1 MRSALCGMRGYMELR
16 KYIGRRLV
24 QIVIIFFIIL
34 TVLFLL
40 FRLAPGDPVSRMV
53 DPDMTP
59 EDSQRLMVQLG
70 LDKPLGIQYLIY
82 VKNFFTGHFGFSFHY
97 GEPVVNIIWDR
108 LPNTILLFTTSIIL
122 SALVGVFLGKIASWH
137 KGEKTDSFLTI
148 GALVTH
154 TLFLPWLA
162 LIMIWLFSYK
172 FGWFPITGM
181 ISEDVWLDPDSGFI
195 AKSLDVMYHMVL
207 PLSTLFLIHFGAYLL
222 IMRSS
227 MLETLKE
234 DYILTARAKGL
245 EEKAIRD
252 HHAAPNAALPVVT
265 SVGLSLAFSI
275 NGGALTETVFTWP
288 GIGRELVSAVSQ
300 NDYPLAQASFLLI
313 AAVVLVSNVV
323 VDVLYAYLDPRI
335 RY

>member
-1 MRSALCGMRGYMELR
+1 MELW
-16 KYIGRRLV
+16 KYIGRRLI
-24 QIVIIFFIIL
+24 QIAIIFFVIL

-59 EDSQRLMVQLG
+59 EDAELLISQLG
-70 LDKPLGIQYLIY
+70 LDKPLGMQYLY
-82 VKNFFTGHFGFSFHY
+82 YLKNFFAGNFGESFHY
-97 GEPVVNIIWDR
+97 GRPVIEIIWAR
-108 LPNTILLFTTSIIL
+108 LPNTILLFTTAIIL
-122 SALVGVFLGKIASWH
+122 AALVGIFLGKIASWH
-137 KGEKTDSFLTI
+137 KGETTDTLMTI

-154 TLFLPWLA
+154 TVFLPWLG
-162 LIMIWLFSYK
+162 LILIWIFAYK
-172 FGWFPITGM
+172 LDWFPITGM
-181 ISEDVWLDPDSGFI
+181 ISEDVYLDPGAGLLTKF
-195 AKSLDVMYHMVL
+195 LDVLHHMIL
-207 PLSTLFLIHFGAYLL
+207 PLATLFLIHFGSYLL

-245 EEKAIRD
+245 QEKVIRN

-275 NGGALTETVFTWP
+275 NGGALTETIFTWP
-288 GIGRELVSAVSQ
+288 GIGRELVMAVSQ

-313 AAVVLVSNVV
+313 AIVVLLSNLV
-323 VDVLYAYLDPRI
+323 VDTLYAYLDPRI

>member
-1 MRSALCGMRGYMELR
+1 MDLWR
-16 KYIGRRLV
+16 YISRRLL
-24 QIVIIFFIIL
+24 QIVVIFFVIL
-34 TVLFLL
+34 TVLFMV
-40 FRLAPGDPVSRMV
+40 FRLAPGDPISRMV

-59 EDSQRLMVQLG
+59 EDAALLISQLG
-70 LDKPLGIQYLIY
+70 LDQPLHVQYLYY
-82 VKNFFTGHFGFSFHY
+82 VKNFFLGHFGDSFHY
-97 GEPVVNIIWDR
+97 GQPVLDIIKLR

-137 KGEKTDSFLTI
+137 KGEKIDTGMTI

-162 LIMIWLFSYK
+162 LLLIWIFAYK
-172 FGWFPITGM
+172 LGWFPITGM
-181 ISEDVWLDPDSGFI
+181 VSEDIWLDPTSGWWQK
-195 AKSLDVMYHMVL
+195 ALDVGHHLIL
-207 PLSTLFLIHFGAYLL
+207 PLGTLFLFHFGSYLL

-227 MLETLKE
+227 MLDTLKE

-245 EEKAIRD
+245 TEKVIRNR
-252 HHAAPNAALPVVT
+252 HAAPNAALPVVT
-265 SVGLSLAFSI
+265 TVGLSLAFSI

-288 GIGRELVSAVSQ
+288 GIGRELVFSVSQ
-300 NDYPLAQASFLLI
+300 NDYPLAQATFLLI
-313 AAVVLVSNVV
+313 TLVVLISNLV

>member
-1 MRSALCGMRGYMELR
+1 
-16 KYIGRRLV
+16 
-24 QIVIIFFIIL
+24 
-34 TVLFLL
+34 
-40 FRLAPGDPVSRMV
+40 
-53 DPDMTP
+53 MTP
-59 EDSQRLMVQLG
+59 EDAEQLIHQLG
-70 LDKPLGIQYLIY
+70 LDQPLGIQYLVY
-82 VKNFFTGHFGFSFHY
+82 LKNFFTGHFGVSFHY
-97 GEPVVNIIWDR
+97 GEPVVDVIWDR

-137 KGEKTDSFLTI
+137 KGKKTDSIMTI

-162 LIMIWLFSYK
+162 LILIWVFGYK
-172 FGWFPITGM
+172 LGWFPINGM
-181 ISEDVWLDPDSGFI
+181 ISEEVWLDPDAGLI
-195 AKSLDVMYHMVL
+195 KKGLDVLYHMVL

-245 EEKAIRD
+245 EEKDIRD

-288 GIGRELVSAVSQ
+288 GIGRELVFSVSQ

-313 AAVVLVSNVV
+313 AIVVLISNLV

>member
-1 MRSALCGMRGYMELR
+1 MELR

-24 QIVIIFFIIL
+24 QVVIIFFIIL

-59 EDSQRLMVQLG
+59 EDAQRLMVELG
-70 LDKPLGIQYLIY
+70 LDKPLGIQYLVY
-82 VKNFFTGHFGFSFHY
+82 LKNFFTGHFGYSFHY
-97 GEPVVNIIWDR
+97 GEPVVNIIWSR

-137 KGEKTDSFLTI
+137 KGKKTDSILTI

-154 TLFLPWLA
+154 TVFLPWLA
-162 LIMIWLFSYK
+162 LILIWVFSYK
-172 FGWFPITGM
+172 FNWFPITGM
-181 ISEDVWLDPDSGFI
+181 ISEDVWLDPDSGLI

-245 EEKAIRD
+245 EEKVIRD
-252 HHAAPNAALPVVT
+252 RHAAPNAALPVVT

>member
-1 MRSALCGMRGYMELR
+1 MELT
-16 KYIGRRLV
+16 KYIGRRLI
-24 QIVIIFFIIL
+24 QIAIIFFVIL

-59 EDSQRLMVQLG
+59 EDAEHLISQLG
-70 LDKPLGIQYLIY
+70 LDKPLGMQYLYY
-82 VKNFFTGHFGFSFHY
+82 VKNFYTGNFGESFHY
-97 GEPVVNIIWDR
+97 GQPVVEIIADR
-108 LPNTILLFTTSIIL
+108 LPNTILLFTTAIIL

-137 KGEKTDSFLTI
+137 KGETTDTLMTI
-148 GALVTH
+148 GALATH
-154 TLFLPWLA
+154 TIFLPWLG
-162 LIMIWLFSYK
+162 LILIWIFAYK
-172 FGWFPITGM
+172 LDWFPITGM
-181 ISEDVWLDPDSGFI
+181 LSEEVWLDPDAGLFT
-195 AKSLDVMYHMVL
+195 KVMDVIHHMIL
-207 PLSTLFLIHFGAYLL
+207 PLTTLFLIHFGSYLL

-245 EEKAIRD
+245 PEKVIQN

-275 NGGALTETVFTWP
+275 NGGALTETIFTWP
-288 GIGRELVSAVSQ
+288 GIGRELVMAVSQ

-313 AAVVLVSNVV
+313 AIVVLLSNLV
-323 VDVLYAYLDPRI
+323 VDTLYAYFDPRI

>member
-1 MRSALCGMRGYMELR
+1 MELR
-16 KYIGRRLV
+16 RYILKRLV
-24 QIVIIFFIIL
+24 QITIIFFVIL

-59 EDSQRLMVQLG
+59 EDAEQLIHQLG
-70 LDKPLGIQYLIY
+70 LDQPLGIQYLVY
-82 VKNFFTGHFGFSFHY
+82 LKNFFTGHFGFSFHY
-97 GEPVVNIIWDR
+97 GEPVVDVIWNR

-137 KGEKTDSFLTI
+137 KGKKTDSVMTI

-162 LIMIWLFSYK
+162 LILIWVFGYK
-172 FGWFPITGM
+172 LGWFPINGM
-181 ISEDVWLDPDSGFI
+181 ISEEVWLDPDAGLI
-195 AKSLDVMYHMVL
+195 KKGLDVAYHMVL

-245 EEKAIRD
+245 EEKTIRD
-252 HHAAPNAALPVVT
+252 RHAAPNAALPVVT

-288 GIGRELVSAVSQ
+288 GIGRELVFSVSQ

-313 AAVVLVSNVV
+313 AIVVLISNLV

>member
-1 MRSALCGMRGYMELR
+1 MDLR
-16 KYIGRRLV
+16 KYIGQRLIQV
-24 QIVIIFFIIL
+24 VIIFFIIL

-59 EDSQRLMVQLG
+59 EDAQRLKVELG
-70 LDKPLGIQYLIY
+70 LDKPLGVQYLIY
-82 VKNFFTGHFGFSFHY
+82 LKNFFTGHFGFSFHY
-97 GEPVVNIIWDR
+97 GEPVVKIIWNR

-137 KGEKTDSFLTI
+137 KGKKTDSILTI

-162 LIMIWLFSYK
+162 LILIWLFSYK
-172 FGWFPITGM
+172 FSWFPITGM
-181 ISEDVWLDPDSGFI
+181 ISEDVWLDPDAGFI
-195 AKSLDVMYHMVL
+195 AKALDVMYHMVL
-207 PLSTLFLIHFGAYLL
+207 PLFTLFLIHFGAYLL

-245 EEKAIRD
+245 EEKVIRD
-252 HHAAPNAALPVVT
+252 RHAAPNAALPVVT

-288 GIGRELVSAVSQ
+288 GIGRELVFSVSQ

>member
-1 MRSALCGMRGYMELR
+1 MRLW
-16 KYIGRRLV
+16 KYIGKRLI
-24 QIVIIFFIIL
+24 QIAIIFFVII

-40 FRLAPGDPVSRMV
+40 FRMAPGDPVSRMV

-59 EDSQRLMVQLG
+59 EDAEYLISQLG
-70 LDKPLGIQYLIY
+70 LDKPLGMQYLY
-82 VKNFFTGHFGFSFHY
+82 YLKNFFTGNFGESFHY
-97 GEPVVNIIWDR
+97 GQPVIEIIWDR
-108 LPNTILLFTTSIIL
+108 LPNTILLFTTAIIL
-122 SALVGVFLGKIASWH
+122 AALVGVFLGKIASWH
-137 KGEKTDSFLTI
+137 KGETTDTLMTI

-154 TLFLPWLA
+154 TVFLPWLG
-162 LIMIWLFSYK
+162 LILIWVFAYK
-172 FGWFPITGM
+172 MDWFPITGM
-181 ISEDVWLDPDSGFI
+181 LSEEIWLDPDAGIFT
-195 AKSLDVMYHMVL
+195 KLLDVLHHMIL
-207 PLSTLFLIHFGAYLL
+207 PLTTLFLVHFGSYLL

-245 EEKAIRD
+245 REKVIRN

-288 GIGRELVSAVSQ
+288 GIGRELVMSVSQ
-300 NDYPLAQASFLLI
+300 NDYPLAQACFLLI
-313 AAVVLVSNVV
+313 AIVVLISNLV
-323 VDVLYAYLDPRI
+323 VDTLYAYLDPRI

>member
-1 MRSALCGMRGYMELR
+1 MELT
-16 KYIGRRLV
+16 KYIGRRLI
-24 QIVIIFFIIL
+24 QIAIIFFVIL

-59 EDSQRLMVQLG
+59 EDAEHLISQLG
-70 LDKPLGIQYLIY
+70 LDKPLGIQYLY
-82 VKNFFTGHFGFSFHY
+82 YLKNFYTGNFGESFHY
-97 GEPVVNIIWDR
+97 GRPVVEIIGDR
-108 LPNTILLFTTSIIL
+108 LPNTILLFTTAIIL

-137 KGEKTDSFLTI
+137 KGETTDTVMTI
-148 GALVTH
+148 GALATH
-154 TLFLPWLA
+154 TIFLPWLG
-162 LIMIWLFSYK
+162 LILIWIFAYK
-172 FGWFPITGM
+172 LDWFPITGM
-181 ISEDVWLDPDSGFI
+181 LSEEVWLDPDAGFFT
-195 AKSLDVMYHMVL
+195 KVMDVIHHMIL
-207 PLSTLFLIHFGAYLL
+207 PLSTLFLIHFGSYLL

-234 DYILTARAKGL
+234 DYIITARAKGL
-245 EEKAIRD
+245 PEKVIQN

-275 NGGALTETVFTWP
+275 NGGALTETIFTWP
-288 GIGRELVSAVSQ
+288 GIGRELVMAVSQ

-313 AAVVLVSNVV
+313 AIVVLLSNLV
-323 VDVLYAYLDPRI
+323 VDTLYAYFDPRI

>member
-1 MRSALCGMRGYMELR
+1 MELW
-16 KYIGRRLV
+16 KYIGRRLI
-24 QIVIIFFIIL
+24 QIAIIFFVII

-59 EDSQRLMVQLG
+59 EDAQYLISQLG
-70 LDKPLGIQYLIY
+70 LDKPLGMQYLHY
-82 VKNFFTGHFGFSFHY
+82 LKNFFTGNFGESFHY
-97 GEPVVNIIWDR
+97 GQPVIEIIWAR
-108 LPNTILLFTTSIIL
+108 LPNTILLFTTAIIL

-137 KGEKTDSFLTI
+137 KGETTDTLMTI

-154 TLFLPWLA
+154 TVFLPWLG
-162 LIMIWLFSYK
+162 LILIWVFAYK
-172 FGWFPITGM
+172 MDWFPITGM
-181 ISEDVWLDPDSGFI
+181 LSEEVWLDPDAGIFT
-195 AKSLDVMYHMVL
+195 KLLDVLHHMIL
-207 PLSTLFLIHFGAYLL
+207 PLTTLFLVHFGSYLL

-245 EEKAIRD
+245 PEKVIRN

-275 NGGALTETVFTWP
+275 NGGALTETIFTWP
-288 GIGRELVSAVSQ
+288 GIGRELVMSVSQ
-300 NDYPLAQASFLLI
+300 NDYPLAQACFLLI
-313 AAVVLVSNVV
+313 AIVVLISNLV
-323 VDVLYAYLDPRI
+323 VDTLYAYLDPRI

>member
-1 MRSALCGMRGYMELR
+1 MELW
-16 KYIGRRLV
+16 KYIARRLI
-24 QIVIIFFIIL
+24 QIAIIFFVIL

-59 EDSQRLMVQLG
+59 EDAELLISQLG
-70 LDKPLGIQYLIY
+70 LDKPIGMQYIY
-82 VKNFFTGHFGFSFHY
+82 YLKNFFTGNFGESFHY
-97 GEPVVNIIWDR
+97 GQPVIEIIWER
-108 LPNTILLFTTSIIL
+108 LPNTILLFTTAIIL
-122 SALVGVFLGKIASWH
+122 SALVGIFLGKIASWH
-137 KGEKTDSFLTI
+137 KGETTDTLMTI

-154 TLFLPWLA
+154 TVFLPWLG
-162 LIMIWLFSYK
+162 LILIWIFAYK
-172 FGWFPITGM
+172 LDWFPITGM
-181 ISEDVWLDPDSGFI
+181 ISEDVYLDPNAGI
-195 AKSLDVMYHMVL
+195 LAKSLDVLHHMVL
-207 PLSTLFLIHFGAYLL
+207 PLATLFLIHFGSYLL

-245 EEKAIRD
+245 QEKVIRN

-275 NGGALTETVFTWP
+275 NGGALTETIFTWP
-288 GIGRELVSAVSQ
+288 GIGRELVMAVSQ

-313 AAVVLVSNVV
+313 AIVVLLSNLV
-323 VDVLYAYLDPRI
+323 VDTLYAYLDPRI

>member
-1 MRSALCGMRGYMELR
+1 MELW
-16 KYIGRRLV
+16 KYIGRRLI
-24 QIVIIFFIIL
+24 QIAIIFFVII

-59 EDSQRLMVQLG
+59 EDAEYLISQLG
-70 LDKPLGIQYLIY
+70 LDKPLGMQYLY
-82 VKNFFTGHFGFSFHY
+82 YLKNFFTGNFGESFHY
-97 GEPVVNIIWDR
+97 GQPVIEIIWAR
-108 LPNTILLFTTSIIL
+108 LPNTILLFTTAIIL

-137 KGEKTDSFLTI
+137 KGETTDTLMTI

-154 TLFLPWLA
+154 TVFLPWLG
-162 LIMIWLFSYK
+162 LILIWVFAYK
-172 FGWFPITGM
+172 LDWFPITGM
-181 ISEDVWLDPDSGFI
+181 LSEEVWLDPGAGIFTKLI
-195 AKSLDVMYHMVL
+195 DVLHHMIL
-207 PLSTLFLIHFGAYLL
+207 PLATLFFIHFGSYLL

-245 EEKAIRD
+245 QEKVIRN

-275 NGGALTETVFTWP
+275 NGGALTETIFTWP
-288 GIGRELVSAVSQ
+288 GIGRELVMAVSQ

-313 AAVVLVSNVV
+313 AIVVLLSNLV
-323 VDVLYAYLDPRI
+323 VDTLYAYLDPRI

>member
-1 MRSALCGMRGYMELR
+1 MELR
-16 KYIGRRLV
+16 RYVFKRLF
-24 QIVIIFFIIL
+24 QIIIIFFVIL

-40 FRLAPGDPVSRMV
+40 FRLAPGDPVSRMI
-53 DPDMTP
+53 DPDMTA
-59 EDSQRLMVQLG
+59 EDARHLMEQLG
-70 LDKPLGIQYLIY
+70 LDQPLGVQYLYYI
-82 VKNFFTGHFGFSFHY
+82 KNFFTGNFGFSFHY
-97 GEPVVNIIWDR
+97 GQPVIRIIADR
-108 LPNTILLFTTSIIL
+108 LPNTVLLFTTSIVL
-122 SALVGVFLGKIASWH
+122 AAFAGVFLGKIASWH
-137 KGEKTDSFLTI
+137 KGRSLDTTMTL

-162 LIMIWLFSYK
+162 LILIWVFAYK
-172 FGWFPITGM
+172 LGWFPINGM
-181 ISEDVWLDPDSGFI
+181 ISEEIWLDPNAGLWL
-195 AKSLDVMYHMVL
+195 KTLDVAHHMVL
-207 PLSTLFLIHFGAYLL
+207 PLGTLFLIHFGSYLL

-245 EEKAIRD
+245 TEKTIRNR
-252 HHAAPNAALPVVT
+252 HAAPNAALPVVT

-288 GIGRELVSAVSQ
+288 GIGRELVFSVSH

-313 AAVVLVSNVV
+313 AMVVLLSNLV

>member
-1 MRSALCGMRGYMELR
+1 MDLWR
-16 KYIGRRLV
+16 YIGRRV
-24 QIVIIFFIIL
+24 TQIVIIFFVIL
-34 TVLFLL
+34 TVLFIV
-40 FRLAPGDPVSRMV
+40 FRLAPGDPITRMV

-59 EDSQRLMVQLG
+59 EDAARLISLLG
-70 LDKPLGIQYLIY
+70 LDQPLHIQYVYYL
-82 VKNFFTGHFGFSFHY
+82 KNFFVGHFGDSFHY
-97 GEPVVNIIWDR
+97 GRPVLDIIKHR

-137 KGEKTDSFLTI
+137 KGKKTDTGMTI

-162 LIMIWLFSYK
+162 LLLIWIFAYK
-172 FGWFPITGM
+172 LDWFPITGM
-181 ISEDVWLDPDSGFI
+181 VSEDIWLDPSSGFWQK
-195 AKSLDVMYHMVL
+195 ALDVGHHMVL
-207 PLSTLFLIHFGAYLL
+207 PLGTLFLFHFGSYLL

-245 EEKAIRD
+245 TEKVIRD
-252 HHAAPNAALPVVT
+252 RHAAPNAALPVVT
-265 SVGLSLAFSI
+265 TVGLSLAFSI

-288 GIGRELVSAVSQ
+288 GIGRELVFSVSQ
-300 NDYPLAQASFLLI
+300 NDYPLAQATFLLI
-313 AAVVLVSNVV
+313 TIVVLISNLV